1 MNQTTSYWHR
11 KPQSGDIISSVHM
24 MFKRKC
30 LDHWTIMWNHDIYD
44 NSNDFLIIQG
54 LPSNVQ
60 RSLLAKV
67 KRREMSD
74 FFNGLILIFFPA
86 IEAELMNRTVA
97 VTLELF
103 LGNILYRLWRTK
115 VEKGRFTP
123 PSPTS

>member
-1 MNQTTSYWHR
+1 M
-11 KPQSGDIISSVHM
+11 I
-24 MFKRKC
+24 FKRKR

-44 NSNDFLIIQG
+44 NSNDFLITQG

-67 KRREMSD
+67 KSREMSD
-74 FFNGLILIFFPA
+74 FFNGLILIFLLA
-86 IEAELMNRTVA
+86 IEAELMKRTVV

-103 LGNILYRLWRTK
+103 FGNILNRWWRTK